1 MINDQQSAVTFAT
14 NDHRNFVSGAQ
25 RQTDL
30 ISIDALILL
39 AIVQCMG
46 TGKEKS
52 EVFIRVVAP
61 EMTQS
66 VNVTDKDLRIALHFM
81 ISTATILEEMIRDMI
96 KNPTMGVNWKIYQDK
111 IKKYEPTYEGMLE
124 DFLDNVF
131 GEFSNRASIDHFKFS
146 LAQHGWKYFELKNL
160 NHLFAITLERCGT
173 TQILDISLPVFE
185 NEASTHRQDE
195 SMQLLHDQSI
205 SHDYNGLVN
214 KSLLFTNYAT
224 PSMVQED
231 PMESDAKVRIAT
243 EGEKIFQ
250 VRKTEESKE

>member
-1 MINDQQSAVTFAT
+1 
-14 NDHRNFVSGAQ
+14 
-25 RQTDL
+25 
-30 ISIDALILL
+30 
-39 AIVQCMG
+39 MG

-66 VNVTDKDLRIALHFM
+66 VNVTDKDLRVALHFM

-146 LAQHGWKYFELKNL
+146 LA
-160 NHLFAITLERCGT
+160 
-173 TQILDISLPVFE
+173 
-185 NEASTHRQDE
+185 
-195 SMQLLHDQSI
+195 
-205 SHDYNGLVN
+205 
-214 KSLLFTNYAT
+214 
-224 PSMVQED
+224 
-231 PMESDAKVRIAT
+231 
-243 EGEKIFQ
+243 
-250 VRKTEESKE
+250 